1 MGILAIATEP
11 TAFVSKQQ
19 VGSFMST
26 TQIPPRNPP
35 PRAAPVV
42 RSLGENELYDARY
55 WESIY
60 LEDHS
65 TPRLLIQLQDDLSRA
80 RRREAFWIS
89 VVVHMIVIL
98 LIVNSDRLIR
108 LLPQRALIVATSAL
122 DNQKDVTFLEMP
134 ADEQKVSKRPDTNI
148 ISDKDRTAMSRAPQL
163 DREELKRILDAN
175 RPGAPGL
182 TAPPAESQ
190 PAPPA
195 SGAGQSPQQQPAPSA
210 PPVDRN
216 LQAKLTAPPSNPFAK
231 NAPMSVGSQIAQAAQ
246 AAAANR
252 GRFGGDNGNY
262 GLGIGARPTA
272 AMGPMDVLTDTMGVD
287 FGPYLQRVLHD
298 VKMNWYNLIP
308 ESARAPIM
316 KKGKVS
322 IEFAIMKDG
331 SVAGMKL
338 IATSGDV
345 ALDRGAW
352 GGITASNP
360 FPPLPGEFGGQ
371 YLALRFHFYYNPD
384 KSDLE

>member
-1 MGILAIATEP
+1 
-11 TAFVSKQQ
+11 
-19 VGSFMST
+19 MST
-26 TQIPPRNPP
+26 TQIPPRNPLPAP
-35 PRAAPVV
+35 PVTRG
-42 RSLGENELYDARY
+42 SGGEELLDARY

-65 TPRLLIQLQDDLSRA
+65 TPRLLIQLQDDLARS

-98 LIVNSDRLIR
+98 AIVNSDRLIR
-108 LLPQRALIVATSAL
+108 LLPQRAVIVAVPATDS
-122 DNQKDVTFLEMP
+122 QRDVTFLEMP
-134 ADEQKVSKRPDTNI
+134 PDEQKVNKRPDTNI
-148 ISDKDRTAMSRAPQL
+148 ISDKDRTAMSHAPQI

-175 RPGAPGL
+175 RPGAPGMS
-182 TAPPAESQ
+182 APPGPESQ
-190 PAPPA
+190 PAPA
-195 SGAGQSPQQQPAPSA
+195 SGAGQQPSQQRPVPAA
-210 PPVDRN
+210 PAVDQN
-216 LQAKLTAPPSNPFAK
+216 LQAKLLAPAAPPPNPFAQ
-231 NAPMSVGSQIAQAAQ
+231 NVPMSPGSAIAQAAQ
-246 AAAANR
+246 ATAGHR
-252 GRFGGDNGNY
+252 GFAGDNGNY
-262 GLGIGARPTA
+262 GLGIGAKPTA
-272 AMGPMDVLTDTMGVD
+272 AMGPLDILTDTMGVD

-360 FPPLPGEFGGQ
+360 FPPLPSEFGGQ

>member
-1 MGILAIATEP
+1 
-11 TAFVSKQQ
+11 V
-19 VGSFMST
+19 ST
-26 TQIPPRNPP
+26 TQIPPRDPLPATPP
-35 PRAAPVV
+35 AT
-42 RSLGENELYDARY
+42 RSSGSEELYDARY

-60 LEDHS
+60 LEDHT
-65 TPRLLIQLQDDLSRA
+65 TPRLLIQLQDDLARA

-98 LIVNSDRLIR
+98 TIVNSDRLIR
-108 LLPQRALIVATSAL
+108 LLPQRAVMVVTPSM
-122 DNQKDVTFLEMP
+122 DNQRDVTFLEMP
-134 ADEQKVSKRPDTNI
+134 PDEQKLSKRPNTNI
-148 ISDKDRTAMSRAPQL
+148 ISDKDRTAESHAPQIN
-163 DREELKRILDAN
+163 REELKRILDAN
-175 RPGAPGL
+175 RPGAPGQS
-182 TAPPAESQ
+182 APPAPESQ

-195 SGAGQSPQQQPAPSA
+195 SAGGQPPQA
-210 PPVDRN
+210 PPVNQN
-216 LQAKLTAPPSNPFAK
+216 LQARLQAPAAPPPNPFA
-231 NAPMSVGSQIAQAAQ
+231 NHAPMSAGSAIAQAAQ

-252 GRFGGDNGNY
+252 GRFGGDDGNY
-262 GLGIGARPTA
+262 GLGTGAKPTA
-272 AMGPMDVLTDTMGVD
+272 AMGPLDILTDTMGVD

-298 VKMNWYNLIP
+298 VRVNWYNLIP

-338 IATSGDV
+338 IGSSGDV

-360 FPPLPGEFGGQ
+360 FPPLPNEFGGQ

>member
-1 MGILAIATEP
+1 
-11 TAFVSKQQ
+11 
-19 VGSFMST
+19 MST
-26 TQIPPRNPP
+26 TQIPPRNPLP
-35 PRAAPVV
+35 PPPAM
-42 RSLGENELYDARY
+42 RSSGGEELYDARY
-55 WESIY
+55 WESLY

-98 LIVNSDRLIR
+98 AIVNSDRLIR
-108 LLPQRALIVATSAL
+108 LLPQRAVIVAVPAT
-122 DNQKDVTFLEMP
+122 DNQRDVTFLEMP
-134 ADEQKVSKRPDTNI
+134 PDEQKVSKRPDTNI
-148 ISDKDRTAMSRAPQL
+148 ISDKDRTAMSHAPQIN
-163 DREELKRILDAN
+163 REELKRILDAN
-175 RPGAPGL
+175 RPGAPGQS
-182 TAPPAESQ
+182 APPSPESQ
-190 PAPPA
+190 PAPA
-195 SGAGQSPQQQPAPSA
+195 SGAGQQPSQQRSVPSA
-210 PPVDRN
+210 PPVDQS
-216 LQAKLTAPPSNPFAK
+216 LQAKLLAPAAPPPNPFA
-231 NAPMSVGSQIAQAAQ
+231 NHAPMSAGSAIAQAAQ

-252 GRFGGDNGNY
+252 GRFAGDDGNY
-262 GLGIGARPTA
+262 GLGVGAKPTA
-272 AMGPMDVLTDTMGVD
+272 AMGPLDILTDTMGVD

-298 VKMNWYNLIP
+298 VKVNWYNLIP

-360 FPPLPGEFGGQ
+360 FPPLPSEFGGQ

-384 KSDLE
+384 KGDLE